1 MNPVTSRTHQTSG
14 SLRSV
19 LPQSIE
25 ELTQALQIVLQQYLP
40 FTPEDVSVFFGGA
53 EVYRYCPSDDS
64 VPGGATTGAIRKRP
78 QPAVEP

>member
-1 MNPVTSRTHQTSG
+1 MNPVIIPNPPEAEVSEA
-14 SLRSV
+14 V

-64 VPGGATTGAIRKRP
+64 VSWWGYYWGDPEAPSAT
-78 QPAVEP
+78 VEP